1 MRLRLRPATSGK
13 PATSE
18 KPSLSWLPRH
28 PPPRA
33 LPLPPHPPTSPEE
46 LQCSPYYR
54 ALLNFE
60 LRVAFSAVRGIKADI
75 SSPSTAITRE
85 AEVCGARC
93 RYRLPSATEKGL
105 WGRMRCLHRLLYCLR
120 DGCEGT
126 SCPHCKPH
134 AANHAAYI
142 TSTPH
147 SRAHMRGPD
156 EDKSGGGG
164 EVGEVRGP
172 VAMYLLKRGGFGGW
186 VGESQ
191 RGLPCSS

>member
-1 MRLRLRPATSGK
+1 MVHGAGTGYLLQRRRGSGGVCVVSK
-13 PATSE
+13 GTTAVGVR
-18 KPSLSWLPRH
+18 SLIVL
-28 PPPRA
+28 
-33 LPLPPHPPTSPEE
+33 
-46 LQCSPYYR
+46 C
-54 ALLNFE
+54 
-60 LRVAFSAVRGIKADI
+60 
-75 SSPSTAITRE
+75 
-85 AEVCGARC
+85 
-93 RYRLPSATEKGL
+93 
-105 WGRMRCLHRLLYCLR
+105 CLR